1 MTAIE
6 VPVDDVLGKL
16 ADSLRNTPIGK
27 DVSLDKIFDAA
38 RADFGQFLVLIHPA
52 PFALQGA
59 NEVYLECSVLSA
71 NDYAWALLA

>member
-38 RADFGQFLVLIHPA
+38 RADFGQFLVLIHLA

-59 NEVYLECSVLSA
+59 NEVHLECSVLSA
-71 NDYAWALLA
+71 NDYIWALLA

>member
-1 MTAIE
+1 MASNE
-6 VPVDDVLGKL
+6 VPGDDVLGKL

-38 RADFGQFLVLIHPA
+38 RADFGQFLVLIHLA